1 MKKKNLNAKLS
12 LKKITISKLEAGEM
26 QHFVGG
32 GSDGCPTSDNLC
44 NSYAKCLP
52 EVTRRGCPQVPAPDP
67 QTTLG
72 PCTNFTQVG
81 C

>member
-12 LKKITISKLEAGEM
+12 LKKITISRLEAGEI
-26 QHFVGG
+26 QKFFGG
-32 GSDGCPTSDNLC
+32 TDNLC
-44 NSYAKCLP
+44 NSYANCLP
-52 EVTRRGCPQVPAPDP
+52 ELTKNRGCPQVPAPNPDP

-72 PCTNFTQVG
+72 PCTNFTQVN